1 MPPLIAFLL
10 CILFILYAL
19 IRDFR
24 NRPYLSNAIWVPLIW
39 FMIVG
44 SRPIGY
50 WLSPPYGQIS
60 LADFEG
66 VSLLNKI
73 VFSALILI
81 GITILRRREIHWS
94 NIFKKNIFLFLFFF
108 YAVVSLFWSD
118 FPIVA
123 FKRWIRGIG
132 GLMMVLIILTESD
145 SKEAIKATFLRCAY
159 VLVPLSVLTIK
170 YYRHIGVQYNRWTG
184 DPFLTGIT
192 TDKNALGRLC
202 LISSLF
208 FLWNFFELKT
218 QKRLFVDKKD
228 LIINTIM
235 MMSIA
240 WLLMKSNS
248 ATSIGALVIG
258 IFVIAGLGLP
268 FIRQNPERLSWFIF
282 LLFVT
287 IVIFEYSF
295 NLTEI
300 VVVRGLGRNMT
311 FTYRTFIWRDLIS
324 LDSAPLIGV
333 GFGSFWLGD
342 RLRSLAEIGWKT
354 LGEAHN
360 GYLEIYLSL
369 GIIGLGILTAAIVS
383 CYRNIRRKLIYDFE
397 NARFQ
402 LALLFIILI
411 YNITESA
418 FRESSLIFFV
428 FLLLSLDRDR
438 QEQYRI

>member
-1 MPPLIAFLL
+1 
-10 CILFILYAL
+10 
-19 IRDFR
+19 
-24 NRPYLSNAIWVPLIW
+24 
-39 FMIVG
+39 
-44 SRPIGY
+44 
-50 WLSPPYGQIS
+50 
-60 LADFEG
+60 
-66 VSLLNKI
+66 
-73 VFSALILI
+73 
-81 GITILRRREIHWS
+81 
-94 NIFKKNIFLFLFFF
+94 
-108 YAVVSLFWSD
+108 
-118 FPIVA
+118 VA